1 MVGWD
6 GMDGMGGYLR
16 LTVCLEHL
24 TVLINIRNT
33 NMNDKDHLVGQLT
46 TYGANKWMEGRMEG
60 RLSPFDGLLRA
71 PYGANKEAQKDKRK
85 YQRMKVAGDKRGS
98 ML

>member
-1 MVGWD
+1 MSFEILNLNLFQMSIEWFRTLKPIS
-6 GMDGMGGYLR
+6 GG
-16 LTVCLEHL
+16 
-24 TVLINIRNT
+24 
-33 NMNDKDHLVGQLT
+33 
-46 TYGANKWMEGRMEG
+46 MEG

>member
-1 MVGWD
+1 MSFEISCH
-6 GMDGMGGYLR
+6 LR
-16 LTVCLEHL
+16 LGLFRAL
-24 TVLINIRNT
+24 RPIS
-33 NMNDKDHLVGQLT
+33 G
-46 TYGANKWMEGRMEG
+46 GMEG